1 MRYAGAQ
8 GVLERLAA
16 AVGVP
21 LGGGAD
27 RRPAAGAVANA
38 VVGSGRQ
45 RQLLERAIG
54 GIARAGR
61 GRARAPCVAAAESLR
76 EGRVAL
82 RALSGRAGLAWGSHG
97 AWSGAS
103 CG

>member
-54 GIARAGR
+54 GIVRGSSRRQARPGARGARGRGAGARVRHAWRRPSRCVRAG
-61 GRARAPCVAAAESLR
+61 
-76 EGRVAL
+76 
-82 RALSGRAGLAWGSHG
+82 
-97 AWSGAS
+97 
-103 CG
+103 

>member
-1 MRYAGAQ
+1 MPTLNSTPHRLPDGAQ

-21 LGGGAD
+21 LGGGAG
-27 RRPAAGAVANA
+27 RQPAAGAVADA

-54 GIARAGR
+54 GIVRGSSRRQARPGTGGARALPA
-61 GRARAPCVAAAESLR
+61 RARPMRAG
-76 EGRVAL
+76 GRVA
-82 RALSGRAGLAWGSHG
+82 A
-97 AWSGAS
+97 
-103 CG
+103 